1 MTAGEPHAQHGVEEL
16 CARGR
21 AADERAL
28 RAGRFNAA
36 AAHGAP
42 CPERLGLLQPTA
54 ALGGVGR
61 ARPGCLIGRSD
72 VLRRADGAPGS

>member
-28 RAGRFNAA
+28 CAGRFDAA
-36 AAHGAP
+36 AAHAAP
-42 CPERLGLLQPTA
+42 
-54 ALGGVGR
+54 
-61 ARPGCLIGRSD
+61 
-72 VLRRADGAPGS
+72 